1 MVIEIDKTF
10 GIQIQTEDVASFRL
24 DARPGLECLV
34 VEWKGG
40 DTTYFEACPTC
51 DVVAAYEL
59 MREAQ

>member
-24 DARPGLECLV
+24 DERPGLECLV

-40 DTTYFEACPTC
+40 GTTYFEACSTC
-51 DVVAAYEL
+51 DVVAAYASI
-59 MREAQ
+59 MEAK